1 MEAMPVPAL
10 NPGALTGR
18 VEEIASTCG
27 AESVAAA
34 LYDYEHALDWHYQGD
49 RWSHAASTIKV
60 AVLYALYAAIDERRF
75 GPHRRLHVRNRFLSA
90 AGGEV
95 FRVAPA
101 RDGDTEVH
109 DAVGKTMRLAELAT
123 HMIATSSNL
132 ATNLL
137 LDLVGVDYARAVLE
151 RGGVT
156 GVDLVRGV
164 EDDAAFAAG
173 ISNRV
178 TANGLV
184 NLLRA
189 IHDARGVSRRASAD
203 MLDILALQQFRSGIP
218 AGLPAGL
225 RGRARIA
232 NKTGEISTAAH
243 DAGIVFIAGR
253 RPYVL
258 AVLTE
263 HQPDTGKRMDPVA
276 AVSRAVCEW
285 LVETD
290 PPAAEQCL

>member
-1 MEAMPVPAL
+1 MRLHTL
-10 NPGALTGR
+10 NLATLTAR
-18 VEEIASTCG
+18 IDEIVSTCG
-27 AESVAAA
+27 ADSMAAS
-34 LYDYEHALDWHYQGD
+34 LYDYEHAIEWNFQGD
-49 RWSHAASTIKV
+49 RWTHAASTIKV

-75 GPHRRLHVRNRFLSA
+75 GPHRRLHVRNRFVSA
-90 AGGEV
+90 AGDAV
-95 FRVAPA
+95 FRVAAA

-109 DAVGKTMRLAELAT
+109 DAIGKTMRLAELAT

-137 LDLVGVDYARAVLE
+137 LDLVGADYARGALE
-151 RGGVT
+151 RGGIS

-164 EDDAAFAAG
+164 EDDLAFEAG
-173 ISNRV
+173 VNNRV

-189 IHDARGVSRRASAD
+189 IHDARGVSRRASSD
-203 MLDILALQQFRSGIP
+203 MLEILSMQQFRSGIP
-218 AGLPAGL
+218 AGLPPEL
-225 RGRARIA
+225 RARTRIA

-276 AVSRAVCEW
+276 AVSRVVYEW
-285 LVETD
+285 LIETD
-290 PPAAEQCL
+290 PPAPEQCV